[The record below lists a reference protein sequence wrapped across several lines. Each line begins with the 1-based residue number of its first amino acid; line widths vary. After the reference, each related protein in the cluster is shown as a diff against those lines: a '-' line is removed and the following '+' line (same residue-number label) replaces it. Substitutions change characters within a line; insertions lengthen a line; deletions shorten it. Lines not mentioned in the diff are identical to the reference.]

1 MTNKIHTYQAM
12 FLLDNEEVRKGFNQA
27 KDWVQTCLEK
37 HNVDVKVLRLW
48 GERALAY
55 PIGSRK
61 RATYLLGWLEASGEA
76 VNEAKREMYL
86 VGPAFRIM
94 FLRADE
100 IPAEEMDFGIETID
114 DSAVEI
120 PEEIEELEIIEE
132 EVAEEKVAEEE
143 VAEEKV
149 AEENTDEDPAE
160 ESADSS
166 DESEA
171 VAAGEENKEN

>member
-1 MTNKIHTYQAM
+1 MTNKIHTYQAV

-55 PIGSRK
+55 PIGSRQ
-61 RATYLLGWLEASGEA
+61 RATYLLGWVEASGEA

-100 IPAEEMDFGIETID
+100 IPAEEMEFGIEAIE
-114 DSAVEI
+114 DSSVEI
-120 PEEIEELEIIEE
+120 PDEIEEFEIIEE
-132 EVAEEKVAEEE
+132 DVAEKVAES
-143 VAEEKV
+143 KT
-149 AEENTDEDPAE
+149 EENTDDQADKKA
-160 ESADSS
+160 ADSS